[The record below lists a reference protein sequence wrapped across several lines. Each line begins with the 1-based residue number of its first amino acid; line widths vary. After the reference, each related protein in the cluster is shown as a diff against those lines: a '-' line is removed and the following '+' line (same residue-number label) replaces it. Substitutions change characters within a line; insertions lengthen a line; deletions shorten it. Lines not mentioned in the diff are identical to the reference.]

1 MVASLVRGPA
11 GARALQQ
18 KGSAL
23 LFRRHT
29 KDTAVKRTFRN
40 KRIKLDRL
48 HEEEAP

>member
-11 GARALQQ
+11 GARALQE

-23 LFRRHT
+23 LFSRHT
-29 KDTAVKRTFRN
+29 NDTAVKKTFRN